1 MMQNIKRDY
10 FDGGLKE
17 YKKEDYKM
25 VGLVMGILI
34 KFYATIRFSFIRI
47 VFFLFSLSIL
57 MVVTPFFSLKYSY
70 NILISMFLYVFIY
83 KIRK

>member
-34 KFYATIRFSFIRI
+34 KFYATIRFSFYKNS
-47 VFFLFSLSIL
+47 VFL
-57 MVVTPFFSLKYSY
+57 VQPQY